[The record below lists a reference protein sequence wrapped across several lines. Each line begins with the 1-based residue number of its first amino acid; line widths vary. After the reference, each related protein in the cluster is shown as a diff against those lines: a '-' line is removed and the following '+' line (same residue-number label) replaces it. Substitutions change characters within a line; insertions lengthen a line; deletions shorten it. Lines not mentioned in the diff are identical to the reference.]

1 MANVGSE
8 MKCNFHAEKKRVEPN
23 NFAVF
28 IMCIWVCGNLYE
40 WYLSVHLCIYKFL
53 GKRDSMYIRLK

>member
-23 NFAVF
+23 NFAIF
-28 IMCIWVCGNLYE
+28 IVRMCVCVCV
-40 WYLSVHLCIYKFL
+40 WYLV
-53 GKRDSMYIRLK
+53 